1 MPRKKKVKET
11 QQFDV
16 TMSSTKPGISQ
27 NTNAVTKTISASNP
41 TDATRI
47 ANQGDPQAAKFDQ
60 VMVTKKVGTGMT
72 PNKPMAGSNSST
84 VQNPIPMTGFG
95 ESLVYPYSIMLPA
108 QLRKVFEG
116 VKSIQPTLKN
126 GKVYA
131 KLTEAK
137 QMNELI
143 KVLEKRDT
151 AHDRMI
157 LSGIK
162 GSSK

>member
-1 MPRKKKVKET
+1 MPRKKKVAET

-16 TMSSTKPGISQ
+16 TLSSSKPGATQ
-27 NTNAVTKTISASNP
+27 NTNAVTKTITASNP
-41 TDATRI
+41 ADATRM

-60 VMVTKKVGTGMT
+60 VMVTKKVGTSMT
-72 PNKPMAGSNSST
+72 PKKPMGSSTT
-84 VQNPIPMTGFG
+84 VQNPVPMTGFG

-108 QLRKVFEG
+108 QLQSVFEG
-116 VKSIQPTLKN
+116 VTSIQPTLKN

-143 KVLEKRDT
+143 KVLEKRNT

-157 LSGIK
+157 LDGIK